1 MDFGAKEEDAQVDAA
16 VKHIALDKLT
26 SVLDRLSL
34 RLAVWVPVASGDKK
48 RVVRFMPYQTGM
60 VPDLD
65 QQSTLGPK
73 GVLLPQV
80 ESLFSFS
87 YQKEADEPSSRNVQ
101 LEDPPAANP
110 ALVFGARPCDTKGF
124 LVFDRVFSAGPYVD
138 GLYADR
144 REQTLLATL
153 VCLEEDPACF
163 CSSVGGGPAD
173 RQGSDLWI
181 TPIAD
186 GYVVEALN
194 QRALPVIELLDER
207 ANELQIA
214 AARKIQEEAA
224 ERRVGN
230 LRFEQSEENFLQRF
244 DDLNY
249 WQKMAGQCL
258 SCGICT
264 FVCPTCYC
272 FSITDEMKERR
283 GQRIRSW
290 DSCMFYTYTLE
301 ASGHN
306 PRPTRL
312 ERYRNRIGHKFSYF
326 PEKYEGVIACCGC
339 GRCIRNCPVSIDIR
353 KVVEYLEETN
363 HACAKP
369 ISS

>member
-1 MDFGAKEEDAQVDAA
+1 MKY
-16 VKHIALDKLT
+16 IALDKLT
-26 SVLDRLSL
+26 SVMDRLSE

-80 ESLFSFS
+80 EALFRFS
-87 YQKEADEPSSRNVQ
+87 YEKEPDEPSNKRLQ
-101 LEDPPAANP
+101 LENLPPATP
-110 ALVFGARPCDTKGF
+110 TLIFGARPCDAKGF
-124 LVFDRVFSAGPYVD
+124 LVFDRVFSAGPHVD

-153 VCLEEDPACF
+153 VCPDEDSTCF
-163 CSSVGGGPAD
+163 CSSVGSGPAD

-181 TPIAD
+181 TRTAD

-194 QRALPVIELLDER
+194 QRALPVMELLDEP
-207 ANELQIA
+207 ASELQIT

-224 ERRVGN
+224 ERHVGN
-230 LRFEQSEENFLQRF
+230 LSSEQSEENFLRRF

-272 FSITDEMKERR
+272 FSITDEMKKRSGERL
-283 GQRIRSW
+283 RSW

-326 PEKYEGVIACCGC
+326 PEKYAGMIACCGC

-353 KVVEYLEETN
+353 KVVEHLEEKS